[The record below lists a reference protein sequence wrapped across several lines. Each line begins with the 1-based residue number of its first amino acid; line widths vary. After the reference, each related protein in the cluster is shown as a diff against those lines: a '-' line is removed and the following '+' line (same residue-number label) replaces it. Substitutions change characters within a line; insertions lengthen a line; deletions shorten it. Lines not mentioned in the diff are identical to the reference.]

1 MEYNNRIRKTVSF
14 YNNSE
19 DSRSKRYL
27 NLDFVLLEII
37 PKDEELKKQTEMTRN
52 QITEEDFK
60 KEKKKL
66 PMIAPS
72 GTFSYRNDDLNNL
85 QEYSNILILDFDKF
99 PDHEATV
106 KFKKKL
112 IRYANRLYIY
122 AIWFSASNKGL
133 KVAMLHDN
141 TNPEYHYNLF
151 WQVKLRLYPNT
162 DEFDKKCGNLS
173 RTCFLSYDPDVWL
186 NPNRDNLAFYHFT
199 YDPNI
204 PDPPK
209 KNYNK
214 GWSSKEFKHTE
225 EEIKLNSIFQVR
237 WKDKQLINYIDKLW
251 RKEYPDSYKDG
262 NRHKSILSRAKWLCL
277 YGVLFDNAVSYL
289 KATFGKHG
297 IDERSIE
304 EMAINN
310 YNSNRGKFGSK
321 RNELYQR
328 KENGRMYRISQLNAT
343 KQ

>member
-1 MEYNNRIRKTVSF
+1 METNNKIKNTVSF

-27 NLDFVLLEII
+27 NLDYVLLEII
-37 PKDEELKKQTEMTRN
+37 PKDEGLRKQTEIARN

-85 QEYSNILILDFDKF
+85 REYSNILILDFDKF
-99 PDHEATV
+99 PDHEAAA
-106 KFKKKL
+106 KFKEKL
-112 IRYANRLYIY
+112 IRYADRHYIY

-133 KVAMLHDN
+133 KVAILHDN
-141 TNPEYHYNLF
+141 TNPEHHYNLF
-151 WQVKLRLYPNT
+151 WQVKLKLYPNT

-186 NPNRDNLAFYHFT
+186 NPNRDNITPYHFV
-199 YDPNI
+199 YDPSI

-209 KNYNK
+209 KDYNK

-225 EEIKLNSIFQVR
+225 DEMKLNSIFQLQ
-237 WKDKQLINYIDKLW
+237 WKDKQLTNYIDKLW

-277 YGVLFDNAVSYL
+277 YGVLFDVAMDYL
-289 KATFGKHG
+289 KATFGRHG
-297 IDERSIE
+297 IDERDIE
-304 EMAINN
+304 EMVINN

-328 KENGRMYRISQLNAT
+328 KENGRMYRISQLNSAR
-343 KQ
+343 Q

>member
-1 MEYNNRIRKTVSF
+1 MEINNRIKRTVSF

-27 NLDFVLLEII
+27 NLDYVLLEII
-37 PKDEELKKQTEMTRN
+37 SKDEELREQTEITRN

-85 QEYSNILILDFDKF
+85 REYSNILILDFDKF
-99 PDHEATV
+99 PDHEAAA
-106 KFKKKL
+106 KFKEKL
-112 IRYANRLYIY
+112 IRYADRLYIY

-133 KVAMLHDN
+133 KVAILHDN
-141 TNPEYHYNLF
+141 TNPEHHYNLF
-151 WQVKLRLYPNT
+151 WQVKLKLYPNT

-186 NPNRDNLAFYHFT
+186 NPNRDNITPYHFV
-199 YDPNI
+199 YDPSI

-209 KNYNK
+209 KDYNK

-225 EEIKLNSIFQVR
+225 DEMKLNSIFQLQ
-237 WKDKQLINYIDKLW
+237 WKDKQLTNYIDKLW

-277 YGVLFDNAVSYL
+277 YGVLFDVVMDYL
-289 KATFGKHG
+289 KATFGRHG
-297 IDERSIE
+297 IDERDIE
-304 EMAINN
+304 EMTINN

-328 KENGRMYRISQLNAT
+328 KEYGKRYRISQLNSE
-343 KQ
+343 KL

>member
-27 NLDFVLLEII
+27 NLDYVLLEII
-37 PKDEELKKQTEMTRN
+37 PKDEELRKQTEITRN

-72 GTFSYRNDDLNNL
+72 GKFSYRNDDLNNL

-106 KFKKKL
+106 KFKEKL
-112 IRYANRLYIY
+112 IKYADRLYIY

-141 TNPEYHYNLF
+141 TTPEHHYNLF
-151 WQVKLRLYPNT
+151 WQVKNNLYPNT
-162 DEFDKKCGNLS
+162 EEFDKKCGNLS
-173 RTCFLSYDPDVWL
+173 RPDVWL
-186 NPNRDNLAFYHFT
+186 NPNRNNLAFYHFT
-199 YDPNI
+199 YDPSI
-204 PDPPK
+204 LDPPEK
-209 KNYNK
+209 DYNK

-225 EEIKLNSIFQVR
+225 DEIKLNSIFQVR
-237 WKDKQLINYIDKLW
+237 WNDKQLTNYIDKCW

-297 IDERSIE
+297 IDDRSIE

-328 KENGRMYRISQLNAT
+328 KENGKMYRISQLNAT
-343 KQ
+343 K